1 MAIQRDTFPLPDV
14 DDPLVAPYFAGAA
27 RGELVV
33 PQCDGCHRYVWYP
46 EEVCP
51 GCGGVL
57 TWTPVSGRGTLF
69 TWVVVRRAFLPA
81 FEDKV
86 PFVSALIALAEDPA
100 VRIVAYVD
108 AEPAA
113 LVADQPVH
121 VEFRPLAFSTV
132 PGKEVVVPWF
142 VPSSS

>member
-1 MAIQRDTFPLPDV
+1 MAITRDTFPLPDV

-33 PQCDGCHRYVWYP
+33 PKCDGCGRYVWYP
-46 EEVCP
+46 EEACP
-51 GCGGVL
+51 SCGGVL
-57 TWTPVSGRGTLF
+57 VWTPVSGRGTLF

-86 PFVSALIALAEDPA
+86 PFVSALIALEENPA

-108 AEPAA
+108 ADPDA
-113 LVADQPVH
+113 LVADQPVQ
-121 VEFRPLAFSTV
+121 VEFRSLSFATV
-132 PGKEVVVPWF
+132 PDHEVVVPWF
-142 VPSSS
+142 VP